1 MKAINSR
8 TLAAA
13 LSALALTTLA
23 AARPAWAAVNVVTTT
38 PELAAITREVG
49 GDLVSVQ
56 SLAKPDQDYHK
67 IEARPTD
74 VVKVARADVFVKLG
88 MDLDQWA
95 DALLGSAR
103 NPRVASGGAGYVDA
117 SRLIRKKEV
126 QGHSISGAS
135 GDIHPAG
142 NPHYWLD
149 PENGKVIAYQIL
161 LALRT
166 VDSKNARAYDANYQ
180 KFLAAVDQRMAK
192 YRQQMAPFKN
202 KPVVAYHEEW
212 VYFLDRFGLND
223 FGYLEPKPGLPPSA
237 SHVST
242 LIGRMRSAGVKAV
255 IVPSIYPTRYPN
267 FIAQSVG
274 GRAVVVPYSVGVR
287 GTKTYLD
294 YMDAIVDGFRTALGG

>member
-1 MKAINSR
+1 MKAKN
-8 TLAAA
+8 TLPFVAA
-13 LSALALTTLA
+13 LSALALATLA
-23 AARPAWAAVNVVTTT
+23 ATRPASAAVNVVTTT
-38 PELAAITREVG
+38 PELAAIAREVG
-49 GDLVSVQ
+49 GGLVSIQ

-67 IEARPTD
+67 IEARPSD

-95 DALLGSAR
+95 DALIGSAR
-103 NPRVASGGAGYVDA
+103 NARVASGGAGYVDA

-126 QGHSISGAS
+126 QQHSISGAS

-149 PENGKVIAYQIL
+149 PENGKVIAYEIL
-161 LALRT
+161 LALRN
-166 VDSKNARAYDANYQ
+166 VDGKNARTYDANYQ
-180 KFLAAVDQRMAK
+180 KFSAAVDEHMAK

-212 VYFLDRFGLND
+212 VYFMDRFGLNS
-223 FGYLEPKPGLPPSA
+223 FGFLEAKPGLPPSA
-237 SHVST
+237 AHVST
-242 LIGRMRSAGVKAV
+242 LISRMRSAGVKAV

-267 FIAQSVG
+267 FVAQSVG
-274 GRAVVVPYSVGVR
+274 GRVAVVPYSVGVR

-294 YMDAIVDGFRTALGG
+294 YLDAIVDGFRTALGG